1 MATTYYS
8 TPTSSAS
15 STWATWTSEAL
26 TASSSATSNDS
37 IWSTWASDSSIAN
50 VTWDAAGSPSG
61 TVVWH
66 VWIDECDQ
74 VVHQEEIRRDDM
86 YDAQRYMQ
94 QVPNRPAEEEIQAPR
109 VRLRE
114 DYKERQKARVK
125 AEKRAKELLLD
136 LIGEEDLKV
145 YNKTGRLY
153 VPGKQYDYIIQK
165 EGFIKRIEKDKITDI
180 CVHLGDRSRFPDTD
194 NVVALKLAL
203 EDDEQAVLE
212 LANEHGS
219 RKRPK
224 KLPQAACMRRTG

>member
-37 IWSTWASDSSIAN
+37 IWSTWASDSSRAN

-74 VVHQEEIRRDDM
+74 VVHQ
-86 YDAQRYMQ
+86 
-94 QVPNRPAEEEIQAPR
+94 EEIQAPR